1 MAISF
6 SDRIRVP
13 DQVLIS
19 NQQSESVMLNLQSE
33 RYFGLDEVGTR
44 IFNLLTT
51 SASIQ
56 AAYELLLA
64 EYDVDSEVLR
74 QDLIEVIEQLSAQGL
89 VEISD
94 E

>member
-6 SDRIRVP
+6 SARIRVP

-74 QDLIEVIEQLSAQGL
+74 QDLIEVIEKLSAQGL